1 MDSPVIVDKASEF
14 GEPIDLDRPFPVSG
28 AIFFFAIP
36 IVYSAVHNTYVFVT
50 TGTNIRFFN
59 VLQLRVMDG
68 IRYFLFV
75 DISMSRYYTI
85 TRSLLKRTLKYQTR
99 IM

>member
-28 AIFFFAIP
+28 AIFFFVIP

-68 IRYFLFV
+68 MLFLFV
-75 DISMSRYYTI
+75 DTSMSRYYTI
-85 TRSLLKRTLKYQTR
+85 TCLLLERTLKYQTR

>member
-68 IRYFLFV
+68 IRYFYSSIFRCL
-75 DISMSRYYTI
+75 DITL
-85 TRSLLKRTLKYQTR
+85 TRSLLERTLKYQTR

>member
-36 IVYSAVHNTYVFVT
+36 IVYFAVHNTYVFIT
-50 TGTNIRFFN
+50 TGTNIRFLTCTVKIN
-59 VLQLRVMDG
+59 G
-68 IRYFLFV
+68 RYTLFLFV

-85 TRSLLKRTLKYQTR
+85 TRSLLERTLKYQTR